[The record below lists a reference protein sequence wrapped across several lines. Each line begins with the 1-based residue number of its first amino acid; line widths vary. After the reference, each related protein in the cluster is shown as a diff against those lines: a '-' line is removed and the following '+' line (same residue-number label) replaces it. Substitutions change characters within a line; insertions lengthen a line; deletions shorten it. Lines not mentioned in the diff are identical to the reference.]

1 MEAELKRALLT
12 GRMSFNYNSDLSGDV
27 EVCLPREWV
36 SEALNP
42 GFTTEKRVA
51 IPGRG
56 QLRVAIPGED
66 LKAFVADVLGVRRV
80 RFELM
85 TPDELRAALSRLVM
99 RLRDLRDNFGTEP

>member
-42 GFTTEKRVA
+42 GFTTEK
-51 IPGRG
+51 
-56 QLRVAIPGED
+56 RVAIPGED